1 MQTIKI
7 NHKKNGIMA
16 INQAKKVIG
25 DGGVVLYPT
34 DTLYGLGVN
43 IFDEN
48 ALKKIYHLKKRSTK
62 KPISVCVSNVECIS
76 KIAYL
81 DSAVMA
87 KISRILPGPFTIL
100 LKKKKG
106 ISDLLTAGSD
116 KIGIRIPDNEI
127 CQKITEEFPITTS
140 SANIS
145 GEETKNSPS
154 EIINQLGVEVELIL
168 DSGPLKFNKSST
180 VIDFT
185 LNPPLVMRKGAG
197 FEEYKKISSI

>member
-1 MQTIKI
+1 
-7 NHKKNGIMA
+7 
-16 INQAKKVIG
+16 
-25 DGGVVLYPT
+25 
-34 DTLYGLGVN
+34 
-43 IFDEN
+43 
-48 ALKKIYHLKKRSTK
+48 
-62 KPISVCVSNVECIS
+62 
-76 KIAYL
+76 
-81 DSAVMA
+81 MA

-116 KIGIRIPDNEI
+116 KIGIRIPNNEI
-127 CQKITEEFPITTS
+127 CQKITEKFPITTS

-154 EIINQLGVEVELIL
+154 EIINQLGAEVDLIL
-168 DSGPLKFNKSST
+168 DSGPSKLNKSST

-197 FEEYKKISSI
+197 FEEYKINIKHINY